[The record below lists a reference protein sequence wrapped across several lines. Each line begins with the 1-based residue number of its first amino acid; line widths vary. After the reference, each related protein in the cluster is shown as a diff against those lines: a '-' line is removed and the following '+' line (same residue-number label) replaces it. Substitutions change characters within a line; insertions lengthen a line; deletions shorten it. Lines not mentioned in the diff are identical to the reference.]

1 MQIANSTENRI
12 QIEEG
17 KNRRRQLIQLFY
29 KYVKED
35 VTILPTI
42 EYQRLLDE
50 NKKLEVQLKLI
61 NEMRQAEADRR
72 DVHRPV

>member
-1 MQIANSTENRI
+1 MQIANSVENRI
-12 QIEEG
+12 QLKEG
-17 KNRRRQLIQLFY
+17 VTRRRQLLQMFF

-35 VTILPTI
+35 VTILPTF
-42 EYQRLLDE
+42 EYNRLLEE
-50 NKKLEVQLKLI
+50 NRKLETQLKLI